1 MSREIKDMI
10 CEDLKQSYAALDSA
24 MVVNVHKLNGTD
36 VNALRGLLKK
46 KKISMH
52 VVKNRYA
59 KRVLAGTALEPIG
72 AVLSGPCAFVT
83 GGTSPVDTA
92 KELVNLLK
100 EYPALELKSGVVDGD
115 PEVLTIEDIS
125 KRRSKAE
132 LQRDFVMLALS
143 PGRRIAGCLN
153 VGGKIAGCV
162 KAIVDKLE
170 KGEAIAKVA

>member
-1 MSREIKDMI
+1 MSRNIKDMI
-10 CEDLKQSYAALDSA
+10 CEDVKKAYASLDSA
-24 MVVNVHKLNGTD
+24 MVVNVHKLTGTD
-36 VNALRGLLKK
+36 VNTLRGQLKK
-46 KKISMH
+46 KKISIH
-52 VVKNRYA
+52 VVKNRFA

-72 AVLSGPCAFVT
+72 AVLTGPCAFVT
-83 GGTSPVDTA
+83 GGSSPVDTA
-92 KELVNLLK
+92 KELMNLVK
-100 EYPALELKSGVVDGD
+100 DFPALELKSGVVDG
-115 PEVLTIEDIS
+115 ETELFTIEDIS

-132 LQRDFVMLALS
+132 IQGDIIMLAVS